1 MPYSFSL
8 KSRPLY
14 QTLSKAFETS
24 QKKKKKKHTCILI
37 IIKRFG
43 IYSGKYLLIEE
54 LLSDS
59 VKIQTDTYITS
70 YFH

>member
-1 MPYSFSL
+1 MKQTFIPNPVKSL
-8 KSRPLY
+8 WDVAK
-14 QTLSKAFETS
+14 KNKKK
-24 QKKKKKKHTCILI
+24 QKKKKTYMYTDYYQT
-37 IIKRFG
+37 FG